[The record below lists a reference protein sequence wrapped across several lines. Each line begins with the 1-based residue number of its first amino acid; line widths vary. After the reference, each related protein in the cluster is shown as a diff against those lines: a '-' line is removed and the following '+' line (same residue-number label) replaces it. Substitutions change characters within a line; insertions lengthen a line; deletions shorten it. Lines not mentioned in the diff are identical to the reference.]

1 MVLGERRMSQGFGR
15 CRKVGGYLEDPARE
29 RRGKGGMSGVGAG
42 CGKESFQRWASA
54 VSRAGVGSEDT

>member
-42 CGKESFQRWASA
+42 CGKESFQKVG
-54 VSRAGVGSEDT
+54 VSSEQGGCWE